1 MLTLSEV
8 RLRRGPQVLI
18 DGASCSIFRGEKAGI
33 VGRNGCGKSTL
44 LALIRGD
51 LAPDA
56 GEYRAPPGLAIAT
69 VAQELPDS
77 GATLVEHIRGGD
89 LELAQLEDRMEG
101 GPPADCLEQ
110 FTRPSS
116 ASGLAPPP
124 GAERRSFNAA
134 PGGVSATP
142 RAAGRGGLEGAEPS
156 MGGVTAGAVQW
167 LAGDAAD
174 GARLAMLHAEYD
186 RLGGYASRSRA
197 AQLAAGLGFASEDLE
212 RPVRQFSGGLQ
223 MRANLARALMRRSD
237 VLLLD
242 EPTNHLDL
250 DAVLWLERWLQSYPG
265 TLLLVSHDREFLD
278 GVVSRIL
285 HIEAGRLCSYA
296 GNYSAFETQRA
307 AEAER
312 TQAMLA
318 SQQRER
324 ARVESFVTRFR
335 AQASKARQVQS
346 RMKWL
351 ARLPEIA
358 PLHLEEGFEWEFAP
372 PEKLPRPLLTLEHIA
387 AGYGERRVLRDVSL
401 TVSPGDRIGI
411 LGRNGAGKS
420 TLMRVL
426 AGQLQPLAGG
436 VQTAPDV
443 ATGFFAQLEL
453 EHLDA
458 DGTALRELER
468 RGGAGQARWGELER
482 RNHLGRFGFRGD
494 RVFEPTRQF
503 SGGERARLA
512 LAILVARKPNLLLLD
527 EPTNHL
533 DLDMRHALLVALQDF
548 AGAVVIVSHD
558 RALLR
563 GACDSFLLVA
573 HGAVAA
579 FEGDLEDYA
588 AWLARS
594 AGDPQA
600 EAAAGEPDGLA
611 TPSRREQRRLEAEA
625 RNRLTPLRTEQRK
638 LESLLERLT
647 GERRDV
653 EARLADPATYAAA
666 TAEEQRYLSAR
677 HGELSR
683 EISTLEDRWLEV
695 ASILEAAGQ

>member
-1 MLTLSEV
+1 MLTLSDV
-8 RLRRGPQVLI
+8 RLRRGPQILI
-18 DGASCSIFRGEKAGI
+18 DAATCSVFRGEKAGI

-51 LAPDA
+51 LTPDA
-56 GEYRAPPGLAIAT
+56 GEYRAPPGLAIAS
-69 VAQELPDS
+69 VAQELPETD
-77 GATLVEHIRGGD
+77 ATLGDYIRGGD
-89 LELAQLEDRMEG
+89 LELAQLERRIEEMHEVAVSD
-101 GPPADCLEQ
+101 A
-110 FTRPSS
+110 
-116 ASGLAPPP
+116 
-124 GAERRSFNAA
+124 AER
-134 PGGVSATP
+134 T
-142 RAAGRGGLEGAEPS
+142 
-156 MGGVTAGAVQW
+156 
-167 LAGDAAD
+167 AD
-174 GARLAMLHAEYD
+174 GARVAMLHAEYD
-186 RLGGYASRSRA
+186 RLGGYAARSRA
-197 AQLAAGLGFASEDLE
+197 GQLAAGLGFAPDDLQ
-212 RPVRQFSGGLQ
+212 RPVRRFSGGLQ

-250 DAVLWLERWLQSYPG
+250 DAVLWLESWLQSYPG

-278 GVVSRIL
+278 GVVGRIL
-285 HIEAGRLCSYA
+285 HIEGGQLRGYA

-346 RMKWL
+346 RLKWL
-351 ARLPEIA
+351 ARLPQIA
-358 PLHLEEGFEWEFAP
+358 PLHLEEGFGWEFAAP
-372 PEKLPRPLLTLEHIA
+372 VKLPRPLLTLEHVA
-387 AGYGERRVLRDVSL
+387 AGYGDRRVLQDVSVS
-401 TVSPGDRIGI
+401 VSPGDRIGI

-426 AGQLQPLAGG
+426 AAQLQPLGG
-436 VQTAPDV
+436 GMETAPEV

-458 DGTALRELER
+458 DGTALAELER
-468 RGGAGQARWGELER
+468 RGGPDQQRWSELDR
-482 RNHLGRFGFRGD
+482 RNHLGRFGFRGE

-533 DLDMRHALLVALQDF
+533 DLDMRHALLMALQDF

-563 GACDSFLLVA
+563 GACDRFLLVA
-573 HGAVAA
+573 NGAVAP
-579 FEGDLEDYA
+579 FDGDLEDYA
-588 AWLARS
+588 AWLARG
-594 AGDPQA
+594 AGSPR
-600 EAAAGEPDGLA
+600 AADSESSGASA
-611 TPSRREQRRLEAEA
+611 TPSRREQRRLEAQV
-625 RNRLTPLRTEQRK
+625 RNRLTPLRAEQRE
-638 LESLLERLT
+638 LEAQLERLLA
-647 GERRDV
+647 ERR
-653 EARLADPATYAAA
+653 EIESGLADPATYAAA
-666 TAEEQRYLSAR
+666 TVEEQRRLSAR

-683 EISTLEDRWLEV
+683 QICALEERWLEV
-695 ASILEAAGQ
+695 ASKLEAAGQ

>member
-18 DGASCSIFRGEKAGI
+18 DGASCSIFRGEKAGV

-44 LALIRGD
+44 LALIRGE
-51 LAPDA
+51 LAADA
-56 GEYRAPPGLAIAT
+56 GEYRAPPGLAIAA
-69 VAQELPDS
+69 VAQELPETE
-77 GATLVEHIRGGD
+77 ATLVEYVRGGD
-89 LELAQLEDRMEG
+89 LELAALEAQI
-101 GPPADCLEQ
+101 PASE
-110 FTRPSS
+110 
-116 ASGLAPPP
+116 
-124 GAERRSFNAA
+124 
-134 PGGVSATP
+134 
-142 RAAGRGGLEGAEPS
+142 
-156 MGGVTAGAVQW
+156 
-167 LAGDAAD
+167 
-174 GARLAMLHAEYD
+174 GARLATLHAEYD
-186 RLGGYASRSRA
+186 LLGGYVARSRA
-197 AQLAAGLGFASEDLE
+197 ARLAAGLGFAPDDLE

-250 DAVLWLERWLQSYPG
+250 DAVLWLEGWLQSYPG

-278 GVVSRIL
+278 GVVGRIL
-285 HIEAGRLCSYA
+285 HIEGGRLRSYA

-318 SQQRER
+318 SQARER
-324 ARVESFVTRFR
+324 ERVASFVTRFR
-335 AQASKARQVQS
+335 AQASRARQVQS
-346 RMKWL
+346 RLKWL
-351 ARLPEIA
+351 ARLPDIA
-358 PLHLEEGFEWEFAP
+358 PLHFEEGFEWEFAP
-372 PEKLPRPLLTLEHIA
+372 PAKLPRPLLTLERIA
-387 AGYGERRVLRDVSL
+387 AGYGDRRVLDGVSL
-401 TVSPGDRIGI
+401 DVSPGDRLGI

-426 AGQLQPLAGG
+426 AGQLRPLGG
-436 VQTAPDV
+436 VMEAAPDV

-458 DGTALRELER
+458 EGTALGELER
-468 RGGAGQARWGELER
+468 RGGSEQPRWSELER
-482 RNHLGRFGFRGD
+482 RNHLGRFGFRGE

-563 GACDSFLLVA
+563 GACDRFLLVA
-573 HGAVAA
+573 NGAVAP
-579 FEGDLEDYA
+579 FDGDLEDYA
-588 AWLARS
+588 GWLAR
-594 AGDPQA
+594 AADVPQVD
-600 EAAAGEPDGLA
+600 GPDVPP
-611 TPSRREQRRLEAEA
+611 TSRREQRRLEAEA
-625 RNRLTPLRTEQRK
+625 RNRLTPLRAEQR
-638 LESLLERLT
+638 ELERRLEDLT
-647 GERRDV
+647 AERSDI
-653 EARLADPATYAAA
+653 ESRLADPATYAVADGDA
-666 TAEEQRYLSAR
+666 QRRLSAR
-677 HGELSR
+677 HGELLR
-683 EISTLEDRWLEV
+683 EIAAVEERWLAVASTLESAVE
-695 ASILEAAGQ
+695 

>member
-1 MLTLSEV
+1 MLTLAEL

-18 DGASCSIFRGEKAGI
+18 DEATCSIFRGEKAGI

-44 LALIRGD
+44 LALIRGE

-56 GEYRAPPGLAIAT
+56 GEYRAPPGLAIAA
-69 VAQELPDS
+69 VAQELPDTD
-77 GATLVEHIRGGD
+77 ATVVEYVRGGD
-89 LELAQLEDRMEG
+89 LELAALEAQI
-101 GPPADCLEQ
+101 PASE
-110 FTRPSS
+110 
-116 ASGLAPPP
+116 
-124 GAERRSFNAA
+124 
-134 PGGVSATP
+134 
-142 RAAGRGGLEGAEPS
+142 
-156 MGGVTAGAVQW
+156 
-167 LAGDAAD
+167 
-174 GARLAMLHAEYD
+174 GARLATLHAQYD
-186 RLGGYASRSRA
+186 SLGGYAARSRA
-197 AQLAAGLGFASEDLE
+197 ARLAAGLGFAPDDLE
-212 RPVRQFSGGLQ
+212 RPVRHFSGGLQ

-250 DAVLWLERWLQSYPG
+250 DAVLWLEAWLKTYAG

-278 GVVSRIL
+278 GVVGRIL
-285 HIEAGRLCSYA
+285 HIEAGRLRSYA

-318 SQQRER
+318 GQARER

-346 RMKWL
+346 RLKWL
-351 ARLPEIA
+351 ARLPDIA
-358 PLHLEEGFEWEFAP
+358 SRHLEEGFEWEFALP
-372 PEKLPRPLLTLEHIA
+372 AKLPRPLLTLERVA
-387 AGYGERRVLRDVSL
+387 AGYGDRRVLGEVSL
-401 TVSPGDRIGI
+401 SVSPGDRIGI

-426 AGQLQPLAGG
+426 AGQLQPLDGG
-436 VQTAPDV
+436 LEIAADV
-443 ATGFFAQLEL
+443 TTGFFAQLEL

-458 DGTALRELER
+458 HGTALGELER
-468 RGGAGQARWGELER
+468 RGGPEQARWSELER
-482 RNHLGRFGFRGD
+482 RNHLGRFGFRGE

-563 GACDSFLLVA
+563 GACDRFLLVTD
-573 HGAVAA
+573 GAVKA
-579 FEGDLEDYA
+579 FDGDLEDYA
-588 AWLARS
+588 KWLARG
-594 AGDPQA
+594 AGAVSPA
-600 EAAAGEPDGLA
+600 VPDGGAPVRAQALA
-611 TPSRREQRRLEAEA
+611 REQRRLEAEA
-625 RNRLTPLRTEQRK
+625 RNRLTPLRAEQRK
-638 LESLLERLT
+638 LERRLEALT
-647 GERRDV
+647 AERQDI

-666 TAEEQRYLSAR
+666 DANEQRRLSAR
-677 HGELSR
+677 HGELSL
-683 EISTLEDRWLEV
+683 EISTVEERWLAV
-695 ASILEAAGQ
+695 ASTLEAAVE